1 MGSEPASLVG
11 MEARPG
17 PLAGLGA
24 APAPLAGIE
33 GRLPPEIAAQA
44 ESEGIAK
51 AAQDSL
57 TLLALG
63 VLGGAFI
70 SFGAVF
76 ANVALTGAEAVI
88 PFGLARV
95 VAGLVF
101 GLGLSLVL
109 LGGAQIFTGDVFMVM
124 AWASGRLAARRVVR
138 AWALVWIGNLVGAL
152 GTAALV
158 FLAEHHLFGAGQV
171 GVTALRTAE
180 AKAALPFGRAVAL
193 GMLCN
198 TLVCLA
204 IWLSLSSRLPAH
216 RMLVTMLPIAAFVAA
231 GFEHAVANMYFI
243 GYGLLVKIGA
253 ASAFWLLVQ
262 LEPDG
267 FPALGLA
274 GFAQNLVAVT
284 IGNVVGGAMLVAGA
298 YWLLYRRP
306 RPGAASG
313 DAYSASWGARNP
325 QARDGPGRDPG

>member
-11 MEARPG
+11 MEARPK

-109 LGGAQIFTGDVFMVM
+109 LGGAQIFTGDVLMVM
-124 AWASGRLAARRVVR
+124 AWASGRLAARRIVR

-158 FLAEHHLFGAGQV
+158 FLADHHLFGAGQV

-180 AKAALPFGRAVAL
+180 VKAALPFGRAVAL

-216 RMLVTMLPIAAFVAA
+216 RMLVTVLPIAAFVAA

-243 GYGLLVKIGA
+243 GYGLLVKAGA
-253 ASAFWLLVQ
+253 AELS
-262 LEPDG
+262 G
-267 FPALGLA
+267 
-274 GFAQNLVAVT
+274 
-284 IGNVVGGAMLVAGA
+284 GGAVRAGRLPGA
-298 YWLLYRRP
+298 WPCGLRTQPRGGDDRQRRGRGDAGGRRLLAAVPAPEARP
-306 RPGAASG
+306 RVRGGWP
-313 DAYSASWGARNP
+313 
-325 QARDGPGRDPG
+325 ARDGLCWSTVEGKRAGIG